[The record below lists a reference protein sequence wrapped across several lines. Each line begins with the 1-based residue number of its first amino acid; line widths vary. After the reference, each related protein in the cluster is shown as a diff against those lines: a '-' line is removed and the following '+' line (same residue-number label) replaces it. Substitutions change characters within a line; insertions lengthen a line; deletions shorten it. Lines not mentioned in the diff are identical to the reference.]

1 MISKQDKED
10 AKNFAIKAAKIAAD
24 RHCSDI
30 VAMDLKGM
38 SPATDFFLIATGTS
52 SRQTRAVAEEIV
64 AEGKKCGFM
73 PFGRAG
79 LETGK
84 WILIDF
90 VDVVIHIFDAES
102 REYYDLELLWGDAER
117 LELKGLYTNET
128 SNSDN

>member
-1 MISKQDKED
+1 MISKKDKEE
-10 AKNFAIKAAKIAAD
+10 AKNFVLKAAKIAAD

-52 SRQTRAVAEEIV
+52 ARQTRSIAEEMM

-90 VDVVIHIFDAES
+90 IDVVVHLFDAES
-102 REYYDLELLWGDAER
+102 REFYDLEMLWGDSER
-117 LELKGLYTNET
+117 LELEGLYTNET
-128 SNSDN
+128 GNGDN

>member
-1 MISKQDKED
+1 MISKKDKEI
-10 AKNFAIKAAKIAAD
+10 AKDFVLKAAKIAAD
-24 RHCSDI
+24 RHCTDI

-52 SRQTRAVAEEIV
+52 NRQTRSVAEEIM

-79 LETGK
+79 FDSGK

-90 VDVVIHIFDAES
+90 IDVVVHIFDGDS

-117 LELKGLYTNET
+117 IELEGLYTHET
-128 SNSDN
+128 SNDDN